1 MVKDVITKD
10 NKSSI
15 LAFRISEEK
24 RGELL
29 KEVKPHET
37 TSVFLRRIVDTFLS
51 VNKRS
56 S

>member
-1 MVKDVITKD
+1 MVKDIIKD

-15 LAFRISEEK
+15 LAFRLSEEK

-29 KEVKPHET
+29 RAVKPHET

-51 VNKRS
+51 INKS
-56 S
+56 SS